1 MSPIDK
7 LASKTEALGVL
18 GVASTATRTDIRK
31 AYRLLA
37 FRKHPD
43 QHPECG
49 NEFARITEAYRY
61 ICEHADEFGI
71 TDAPEP
77 EEVSNESVAPR
88 RVSRPTIK
96 ATEEEFD
103 AATMAECEG
112 LLETTL
118 DEGAGHVASAIY
130 RMGRNLTYFVKTPL
144 AKGRN
149 TVALPT
155 GMLEDTRKTLP
166 KMISFDAS
174 DALGGFFEVPRETC
188 EEHFPGA
195 RKIQIRFA
203 SV

>member
-7 LASKTEALGVL
+7 LASKTEAFDVL
-18 GVASTATRTDIRK
+18 GVASAATRTDIRK
-31 AYRLLA
+31 AYRMLA
-37 FRKHPD
+37 FKKHPD
-43 QHPECG
+43 RNPDCG

-77 EEVSNESVAPR
+77 EEVSNESAAPR
-88 RVSRPTIK
+88 RVSRPTLK

-103 AATMAECEG
+103 AATMLECEG
-112 LLETTL
+112 VLESFAV
-118 DEGAGHVASAIY
+118 EGAGHVPSAIY

-149 TVALPT
+149 TVVLPT

-166 KMISFDAS
+166 KVVTFDAS
-174 DALGGFFEVPRETC
+174 DAQGVFFEMPSETC
-188 EEHFPGA
+188 AEHFPGA

-203 SV
+203 SI